1 MTKKTTRR
9 SFIKKTSGTLA
20 AATLATPFINFS
32 AKAQSEKV
40 IRGAMALGQ
49 FSAIDPHTANEHT
62 GYSVIAAM
70 FNSLVRTPP
79 GGASADPAALEGDLA
94 EHWESNKDLT
104 EWTFNLRRN
113 VQWQKGFGE
122 FTADDVA
129 FSVNRVKD
137 PKTGSAWSKRF
148 ANVSVQVI
156 DRYTIKLSVPKP
168 DPLFLTK
175 VFDWQTGN
183 IACKKAAEKMGDK
196 FSINPVGTGPFELKE
211 YRPGDRVILT
221 PFKDHFRWKN
231 GDVEMTNVDAV
242 EIVLYGDVTS
252 RDAAVWGGEA
262 HLMAAGSGFQA
273 RIALAERSGLNTWKQ
288 WPPAPTIMRC
298 NFNIPPLDDIRV
310 RKAIAHALNQV
321 EAAKILG
328 QGTDFILP
336 QTAPYTSAEPF
347 GIYGGLN
354 LSEPIYPY
362 DPEKS
367 GRLLA
372 EAGFSKG
379 LDLGD
384 VYSGPWG
391 AWQSAYEVFQQQLAQ
406 VNIKFKLNVLEA
418 PNYFKLSRGG
428 SNPLPMY
435 LASRFP
441 DANGYLDEFL
451 HSKNAP
457 GQNMGNF
464 KNDKFDQLVDSAWT
478 ETDPAARVK
487 MLNEAQ
493 MIALEEVA
501 GMPFTGLFVMQVA
514 SPKVDMGYPGGD
526 PSKTGLARVW
536 NQWHKISE
544 GIRWRG

>member
-1 MTKKTTRR
+1 MTKKATRR

-196 FSINPVGTGPFELKE
+196 LSINPVGTGPVELKE

-252 RDAAVWGGEA
+252 RDAAVWGAEA
-262 HLMAAGSGFQA
+262 HLMAAGSGIQA
-273 RIALAERSGLNTWKQ
+273 RLALAESSGFNTWKQ
-288 WPPAPTIMRC
+288 
-298 NFNIPPLDDIRV
+298 
-310 RKAIAHALNQV
+310 
-321 EAAKILG
+321 
-328 QGTDFILP
+328 
-336 QTAPYTSAEPF
+336 
-347 GIYGGLN
+347 
-354 LSEPIYPY
+354 
-362 DPEKS
+362 
-367 GRLLA
+367 
-372 EAGFSKG
+372 
-379 LDLGD
+379 
-384 VYSGPWG
+384 
-391 AWQSAYEVFQQQLAQ
+391 
-406 VNIKFKLNVLEA
+406 
-418 PNYFKLSRGG
+418 
-428 SNPLPMY
+428 
-435 LASRFP
+435 
-441 DANGYLDEFL
+441 
-451 HSKNAP
+451 
-457 GQNMGNF
+457 
-464 KNDKFDQLVDSAWT
+464 
-478 ETDPAARVK
+478 
-487 MLNEAQ
+487 
-493 MIALEEVA
+493 
-501 GMPFTGLFVMQVA
+501 
-514 SPKVDMGYPGGD
+514 
-526 PSKTGLARVW
+526 
-536 NQWHKISE
+536 
-544 GIRWRG
+544 

>member
-1 MTKKTTRR
+1 MTKKATRR

-32 AKAQSEKV
+32 AKAKSEKV

-62 GYSVIAAM
+62 GYSVVAAM
-70 FNSLVRTPP
+70 FGSLVRTPP
-79 GGASADPAALEGDLA
+79 GGSTADPAALEGDLA
-94 EHWESNKDLT
+94 ESWESSNDLT
-104 EWTFNLRRN
+104 EWTFNLRKN
-113 VQWQKGFGE
+113 IQWQKGFGE

-129 FSVNRVKD
+129 FSVNRIKD

-148 ANVSVQVI
+148 ANINAQVI
-156 DRYTIKLSVPKP
+156 DRYTVKLTSPKP

-221 PFKDHFRWKN
+221 PFKDYYRWKN
-231 GDVEMTNVDAV
+231 GDIERTNVDAV

-262 HLMAAGSGFQA
+262 HLMQAATGFKA
-273 RIALAERSGLNTWKQ
+273 RAALADRSGLNTWKQ
-288 WPPAPTIMRC
+288 WPPAPSIVRC
-298 NFNIPPLDDIRV
+298 NFKIPPLDDIRV
-310 RKAIAHALNQV
+310 RKAIAHAINPQ
-321 EAAKILG
+321 EGAKILA
-328 QGTDFILP
+328 QGTDHILP
-336 QTAPYTSAEPF
+336 LTAPYSSDANF

-354 LSEPIYPY
+354 LSEAVYPY

-372 EAGFSKG
+372 EAGHSKG
-379 LDLGD
+379 IDLGD

-391 AWQSAYEVFQQQLAQ
+391 IWVSVYEILQQQLAQ
-406 VNIKFKLNVLEA
+406 VKIKFNLKPLEA
-418 PNYFKLSRGG
+418 PNFFKLSRGG
-428 SNPLPMY
+428 SNPLPIYM
-435 LASRFP
+435 ASRFP
-441 DANGYLDEFL
+441 DANFYLDEFL

-464 KNDKFDQLVDSAWT
+464 KNDKFDSLVDSAWI

-493 MIALEEVA
+493 MIALEEAA
-501 GMPFTGLFVMQVA
+501 GMPFVGLFAMQIA

-526 PSKTGLARVW
+526 PAKTGLARVW